1 MKPIEGKDQVTFSKA
16 PNELNWGL
24 TLRGYRG
31 DENVLKSKQI
41 GSEDHVTFSAAFYEL
56 NWGLIVRSYGWEEI
70 VFKIKPIGVWTK

>member
-1 MKPIEGKDQVTFSKA
+1 M
-16 PNELNWGL
+16 
-24 TLRGYRG
+24 
-31 DENVLKSKQI
+31 LKSKQI